1 MASCLDS
8 YMCCCWSI
16 FCVLLSRARRRG
28 SQGRISG
35 FPFCRVLCVHRSE
48 VDGAVLLP
56 LVGCALTSAQLMSG
70 CLCRAAAPTH
80 GAWRHHPLHSNVG
93 GGDRRRQWRR
103 RRWRRRRR
111 VRWQRRRATTVARRG
126 GRTGRRWLAA
136 ATATAS
142 RQPRSR
148 QRARRRQLQWAR
160 LVGAACVGVG
170 SDGRGAETREMATFR
185 AIMPMTTIK
194 NCSLNARNQ
203 VKIASCA
210 QFFRLR
216 RRLRRAVR
224 GCARPKAE
232 ITLLPPLLRGSSYL
246 EKKRDLQLC
255 KAYLIP

>member
-1 MASCLDS
+1 M
-8 YMCCCWSI
+8 
-16 FCVLLSRARRRG
+16 LLSRARRRG

-56 LVGCALTSAQLMSG
+56 LVGCSLTSAQLMSG

-80 GAWRHHPLHSNVG
+80 GAWRQHPLHGDVG
-93 GGDRRRQWRR
+93 GGDGGSGDACCGGDGGGGGDGECGGSGDGQ
-103 RRWRRRRR
+103 RRWHDGAGQ
-111 VRWQRRRATTVARRG
+111 QRR
-126 GRTGRRWLAA
+126 WMAA

-203 VKIASCA
+203 VKIASA
-210 QFFRLR
+210 RNFFASGGACGGPLGAAPGQKLR
-216 RRLRRAVR
+216 
-224 GCARPKAE
+224 
-232 ITLLPPLLRGSSYL
+232 
-246 EKKRDLQLC
+246 
-255 KAYLIP
+255 